1 MRAMNEQLLLEH
13 IRAGNG
19 VSRAELAR
27 ISGLAK
33 NTVSFALANLE
44 RASLVRPSGVRTGVP
59 GPAAVLY
66 EVRPEAGFVLGL
78 DVGGQFLRGAIA
90 DVSGAIRSR
99 SSVKSQATTGHAR
112 VAELIA
118 LAGSLV
124 AAAGISA
131 GDVTQTVVGSPGV
144 YDPRRD
150 HLALAGGLPG
160 WEKPAVLAELRRA
173 LGPTLMIE
181 NDVDAAALAEQA
193 HGHGRGVDSFAFVS
207 VGTGIGMGVVLDGR
221 LRRGRH
227 GAAGEIGFLPL
238 VGVAGAPPGIRRDEG
253 SASEEKDA
261 RRRGSLEAAASAAGI
276 VRAARRAGARGQ
288 VSARQ
293 VFRAAALGEEW
304 AIRVVADEAL
314 LIARAICA
322 VVTVVDPDLVVLGG
336 GIGRATGFVDAVA
349 GHLRRLAPVMP
360 DLKVSALGADAVVD
374 GCLAAGVERAWEIV
388 TAAIPSALPGDV
400 MTAAAA
406 QLAGSAAADSAG
418 AGSPVAAS
426 VQRR

>member
-1 MRAMNEQLLLEH
+1 MRVMNEQLLLEH
-13 IRAGNG
+13 IRAANG

-44 RASLVRPSGVRTGVP
+44 RANLVRPSGVRTGVP

-78 DVGGQFLRGAIA
+78 DVGGQFLRGAVA
-90 DVSGAIRSR
+90 DVSGVVRSR

-118 LAGSLV
+118 LGESLV
-124 AAAGISA
+124 GAAGISI
-131 GDVTQTVVGSPGV
+131 GEVTQTVVGSPGV

-150 HLALAGGLPG
+150 HLAFAGALPG
-160 WEKPAVLAELRRA
+160 WEKPAVLADLRRA
-173 LGPTLMIE
+173 LGPALMIE

-238 VGVAGAPPGIRRDEG
+238 DAGAPTEPGRRPAGEWT
-253 SASEEKDA
+253 SSTSEEKDA
-261 RRRGSLEAAASAAGI
+261 RRRGSLEASASAAGI

-293 VFRAAALGEEW
+293 VFAAAARGEEW
-304 AIRVVADEAL
+304 AVRVVADEAL

-322 VVTVVDPDLVVLGG
+322 VVTVVDPELVVLGG
-336 GIGRATGFVDAVA
+336 GIGQATGFVDAVGA
-349 GHLRRLAPVMP
+349 QLRRLAPVMP

-388 TAAIPSALPGDV
+388 TAAMPSASADASPV
-400 MTAAAA
+400 VASAPA
-406 QLAGSAAADSAG
+406 QAGSGLTGSVLAGSAARG
-418 AGSPVAAS
+418 
-426 VQRR
+426 